1 MCGIFQA
8 IKYIYFLKQ
17 FGYDKTMPRRKTTNK
32 NRIPHLASVEEAME
46 AVREYLDV
54 ERFRD
59 DPYAEDVTADQ
70 LRSLIERIW
79 HDAYTEGRAAGYEEA
94 VGENG

>member
-1 MCGIFQA
+1 MA
-8 IKYIYFLKQ
+8 
-17 FGYDKTMPRRKTTNK
+17 RRKTTNK
-32 NRIPHLASVEEAME
+32 KRIPRLESVEEAME
-46 AVREYLDV
+46 AVREYIDI

-70 LRSLIERIW
+70 LRSSIERIW

-94 VGENG
+94 GGENG

>member
-1 MCGIFQA
+1 
-8 IKYIYFLKQ
+8 
-17 FGYDKTMPRRKTTNK
+17 MPRRKTTNK
-32 NRIPHLASVEEAME
+32 NQIPRLQSVEEAME

-79 HDAYTEGRAAGYEEA
+79 HDAYNAGRDDARSDAAVEA
-94 VGENG
+94 AEAEWFNG